1 MDRHALSHLCLL
13 TIFFLP
19 QLSFV
24 FMAIYFSLLE
34 VLPMAVVLFYYRRV
48 PAPMDYSV
56 FEDSNQQGLL
66 VADDDLMEPAGGK
79 AGLA

>member
-1 MDRHALSHLCLL
+1 MCLL
-13 TIFFLP
+13 KIFFLP

-34 VLPMAVVLFYYRRV
+34 VLPIAVVLFYYRRV